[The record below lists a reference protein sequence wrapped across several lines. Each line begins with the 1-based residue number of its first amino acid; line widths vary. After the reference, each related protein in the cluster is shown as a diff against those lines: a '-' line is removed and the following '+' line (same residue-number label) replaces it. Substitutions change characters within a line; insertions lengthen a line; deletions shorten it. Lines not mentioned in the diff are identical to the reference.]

1 MLNIEIRGDGAH
13 ICGYVNA
20 TEKKSRPVVTP
31 RGRVIEE
38 IEPRAFQAAIDRA
51 ENVIM
56 TKDHEALPILA
67 ETRAGTLKLWED
79 NIGLYADAVVS
90 DPETVAEARAGK
102 VKGWSFGMSHVE
114 DTLEERS
121 EGLPLRKITGL
132 DLDHITLVV
141 RKNPIYSAT
150 SVEVRADV
158 EVETE
163 IRSAED
169 TVQVTAPTYD
179 NSAYKRRLEAI
190 KNDFKEET
198 V

>member
-56 TKDHEALPILA
+56 TKDHDPGLILA

-79 NIGLYADAVVS
+79 DIGLYADAVVS

-102 VKGWSFGMSHVE
+102 IKGWSFGMRNVVDSV
-114 DTLEERS
+114 EERP
-121 EGLPLRKITGL
+121 EGLPLRKVTAL

-141 RKNPIYSAT
+141 RKNPVYSAT
-150 SVEVRADV
+150 SVEVRAEG

-169 TVQVTAPTYD
+169 TVQIREEEKPDPLAEFR
-179 NSAYKRRLEAI
+179 ARAEALR
-190 KNDFKEET
+190 NPR
-198 V
+198 

>member
-79 NIGLYADAVVS
+79 EIGLYADAVVS

-102 VKGWSFGMSHVE
+102 VKGWSFGMRNVVDSV
-114 DTLEERS
+114 EERP
-121 EGLPLRKITGL
+121 EGLPLRKVTAL

-141 RKNPIYSAT
+141 RKNPVYSAT
-150 SVEVRADV
+150 SVEVRAEG

-169 TVQVTAPTYD
+169 TVQIREEEKPDPLAEFR
-179 NSAYKRRLEAI
+179 ARAEALR
-190 KNDFKEET
+190 NPR
-198 V
+198 

>member
-51 ENVIM
+51 ENVVM

-79 NIGLYADAVVS
+79 EIGLYADAVVS

-102 VKGWSFGMSHVE
+102 VKGWSFGMRNVVDSV
-114 DTLEERS
+114 EERP
-121 EGLPLRKITGL
+121 EGLPLRKVTAL

-141 RKNPIYSAT
+141 RKNPVYSAT
-150 SVEVRADV
+150 SVEVRAEG

-169 TVQVTAPTYD
+169 TVQIREEEKPDPLAEFR
-179 NSAYKRRLEAI
+179 ARAEALR
-190 KNDFKEET
+190 NPR
-198 V
+198 

>member
-31 RGRVIEE
+31 RGKVIEE
-38 IEPRAFQAAIDRA
+38 IEPRAFQAAIDWA
-51 ENVIM
+51 ENVVM

-90 DPETVAEARAGK
+90 DPATVAEARAGK
-102 VKGWSFGMSHVE
+102 IKGWSFGMSHVE
-114 DTLEERS
+114 DTVEDRA

-190 KNDFKEET
+190 KNDFKEDT
-198 V
+198 K

>member
-1 MLNIEIRGDGAH
+1 M
-13 ICGYVNA
+13 
-20 TEKKSRPVVTP
+20 
-31 RGRVIEE
+31 
-38 IEPRAFQAAIDRA
+38 
-51 ENVIM
+51 
-56 TKDHEALPILA
+56 
-67 ETRAGTLKLWED
+67 
-79 NIGLYADAVVS
+79 
-90 DPETVAEARAGK
+90 AEARAGK

-150 SVEVRADV
+150 SVEVRAEG

-169 TVQVTAPTYD
+169 TVQIREEEKPDPLAEFR
-179 NSAYKRRLEAI
+179 ARAEALR
-190 KNDFKEET
+190 NPR
-198 V
+198 

>member
-20 TEKKSRPVVTP
+20 TEKKSRPVITP

-38 IEPRAFQAAIDRA
+38 IEPRDFQAAIDRA

-102 VKGWSFGMSHVE
+102 IKGWSFGMRNVVDSV
-114 DTLEERS
+114 EERP
-121 EGLPLRKITGL
+121 EGLPLRKVTAL

-141 RKNPIYSAT
+141 RKNPVYSAT
-150 SVEVRADV
+150 SVEVRAEG

-169 TVQVTAPTYD
+169 TVQIREEEKPDPLAEFR
-179 NSAYKRRLEAI
+179 ARAEALR
-190 KNDFKEET
+190 NPR
-198 V
+198 

>member
-51 ENVIM
+51 ENVVM

-79 NIGLYADAVVS
+79 DIGLYADAVVS

-102 VKGWSFGMSHVE
+102 IKGWSFGMRNVVDSV
-114 DTLEERS
+114 EERP
-121 EGLPLRKITGL
+121 EGLPLRKVTAL

-150 SVEVRADV
+150 SVEVRAEG

-169 TVQVTAPTYD
+169 TVQIREEEKPDPLAEFR
-179 NSAYKRRLEAI
+179 ARAEALR
-190 KNDFKEET
+190 NPR
-198 V
+198 

>member
-79 NIGLYADAVVS
+79 EIGLYADAVVS

-102 VKGWSFGMSHVE
+102 VKGWSFGMRNVKDS
-114 DTLEERS
+114 LEERA

-141 RKNPIYSAT
+141 RKNPVYSAT
-150 SVEVRADV
+150 SVEVRAEG

-169 TVQVTAPTYD
+169 TVQI
-179 NSAYKRRLEAI
+179 R
-190 KNDFKEET
+190 EEEKPDPLAEFRARALRNPR
-198 V
+198 

>member
-20 TEKKSRPVVTP
+20 TEKKSRPVITP

-51 ENVIM
+51 ENVTM
-56 TKDHEALPILA
+56 TKDHEQAPILA

-79 NIGLYADAVVS
+79 DIGLYADAVVS

-102 VKGWSFGMSHVE
+102 IKGWSFGMRNVVDSV
-114 DTLEERS
+114 EERP
-121 EGLPLRKITGL
+121 EGLPLRKVTAL

-150 SVEVRADV
+150 SVEVRAEG

-163 IRSAED
+163 LRCGAEGVRVSEEKPD
-169 TVQVTAPTYD
+169 PLAPFR
-179 NSAYKRRLEAI
+179 ARAEALR
-190 KNDFKEET
+190 NPP
-198 V
+198 

>member
-13 ICGYVNA
+13 IRGYVNA
-20 TEKKSRPVVTP
+20 TEKKSRPVITP

-51 ENVIM
+51 ENVTM
-56 TKDHEALPILA
+56 TKDHEQAPILA

-79 NIGLYADAVVS
+79 DIGLYADAVVS

-102 VKGWSFGMSHVE
+102 IKGWSFGMRNVVDSV
-114 DTLEERS
+114 EERP
-121 EGLPLRKITGL
+121 EGLPLRKVTAL

-150 SVEVRADV
+150 SVEVRAEG

-169 TVQVTAPTYD
+169 TVQIREEEKPDPLSEFRAR
-179 NSAYKRRLEAI
+179 AEALR
-190 KNDFKEET
+190 NPR
-198 V
+198 

>member
-102 VKGWSFGMSHVE
+102 IKGWSFGMRNVVDSV
-114 DTLEERS
+114 EERP
-121 EGLPLRKITGL
+121 EGLPLRKVTAL

-141 RKNPIYSAT
+141 RKNPVYSAT
-150 SVEVRADV
+150 SVEVRAEG

-163 IRSAED
+163 IRSVED
-169 TVQVTAPTYD
+169 TVQIREGGIPGQGG
-179 NSAYKRRLEAI
+179 SAAESAL
-190 KNDFKEET
+190 KEDDQ
-198 V
+198 

>member
-1 MLNIEIRGDGAH
+1 MLNIEIRGDGAQ

-20 TEKKSRPVVTP
+20 TEKKSRPVITP

-51 ENVIM
+51 ENVTM
-56 TKDHEALPILA
+56 TKDHEQAPILA

-79 NIGLYADAVVS
+79 DIGLYADAVVS

-102 VKGWSFGMSHVE
+102 IKGWSFGMRNVVDSV
-114 DTLEERS
+114 EERP
-121 EGLPLRKITGL
+121 EGLPLRKVTAL

-150 SVEVRADV
+150 SVEVRAEG

-169 TVQVTAPTYD
+169 TVQIREEEKPDPLAEFR
-179 NSAYKRRLEAI
+179 ARAEALR
-190 KNDFKEET
+190 NPR
-198 V
+198 

>member
-1 MLNIEIRGDGAH
+1 MLNIEIRGDGVH

-20 TEKKSRPVVTP
+20 TEKKSRPVITP
-31 RGRVIEE
+31 RGRVVEE

-51 ENVIM
+51 ENVTM
-56 TKDHEALPILA
+56 TKDHEQAPILA

-79 NIGLYADAVVS
+79 DIGLYADAVVS

-102 VKGWSFGMSHVE
+102 IKGWSFGMRNVVDSV
-114 DTLEERS
+114 EERP
-121 EGLPLRKITGL
+121 EGLPLRKVTAL

-141 RKNPIYSAT
+141 RKNPVYSAT
-150 SVEVRADV
+150 SVEVRAEG

-169 TVQVTAPTYD
+169 TVQIREEEKPDPLAEFR
-179 NSAYKRRLEAI
+179 ARAEALR
-190 KNDFKEET
+190 NPR
-198 V
+198 

>member
-20 TEKKSRPVVTP
+20 TEKKSRPGVTP

-38 IEPRAFQAAIDRA
+38 TEPRAFQAAIDRA

-79 NIGLYADAVVS
+79 DIGLYADAVVS

-102 VKGWSFGMSHVE
+102 IKGWSFGMRNVADSV
-114 DTLEERS
+114 EERP
-121 EGLPLRKITGL
+121 EGLPLRKVTAL

-141 RKNPIYSAT
+141 RKNPVYSAT
-150 SVEVRADV
+150 SVEVRAEG

-169 TVQVTAPTYD
+169 TVQIREEEKPDPLAEFR
-179 NSAYKRRLEAI
+179 ARAEALR
-190 KNDFKEET
+190 NPR
-198 V
+198 